1 MLNIKI
7 NKAKTQDS
15 IKENLKALATVINQ
29 MQQPE
34 LEPEKWDILKI
45 QKELIKQ
52 NIALIIEAAFR
63 GNEPEKSTKFDLQTD
78 LMQELKPYFKKKIG
92 DKRES
97 EIESIIGKYFVPEA
111 VDDLSIKCYISM
123 YYNHFDFVY
132 TKNGYTYGNN
142 SDIVSIS
149 FDDHYQHRAEYPL
162 DLENLFTTYR
172 FDESYIGLN
181 MIENTAINIYHQQ
194 KESVKKFKQLM
205 EEANKLIENSH
216 NQVPYQVRVLKNFV
230 SVSHFMTNRLK
241 TIDY

>member
-7 NKAKTQDS
+7 NKAETQDS
-15 IKENLKALATVINQ
+15 IKENLKALVKVLNQ
-29 MQQPE
+29 MKQPE

-92 DKRES
+92 DKRKA

-111 VDDLSIKCYISM
+111 VDGLSIKCYISM
-123 YYNHFDFVY
+123 YYNHFNFVFI
-132 TKNGYTYGNN
+132 KNGYTYGNW

-172 FDESYIGLN
+172 FDESYISLK

-194 KESVKKFKQLM
+194 KTAVEKFKQLI
-205 EEANKLIENSH
+205 EEANKVMEDSH
-216 NQVPYQVRVLKNFV
+216 NQVPYEVRTLENYI
-230 SVSHFMTNRLK
+230 SVSRFMTRRLK